1 MNKSDTRLKN
11 SPVLKA
17 SGWSVMEGF
26 VDRFLTPDEIWQMTF
41 PVKNAWH
48 DKFN

>member
-26 VDRFLTPDEIWQMTF
+26 VDRFLTPDEI
-41 PVKNAWH
+41 
-48 DKFN
+48 